1 MKNIFSSK
9 IYLLIL
15 SIVSINAF
23 SEDIKNV
30 ENVMIERYSTKA
42 LFRPSIMP
50 TGMFSVASNATMN
63 TNKSNIN
70 WNVGSTFGIVKDLQ
84 GSASYD
90 GLEFNEFAVSRT
102 INLGLK
108 YNYSSINHLSTS
120 VSLGLPIH
128 IAHKDKSVITDIN
141 FGLPAVIY
149 NDMLAGGI
157 LHDLFTL
164 TVKPTI
170 ACAFNFPLWI
180 GTQVYENLW
189 ADVSTSFGKI
199 EMTNEKNQAEW
210 KNVGFWKELPLKL
223 NVLYAINHYFDV
235 SANIGLKDAMKAK
248 ETLHFGLGVEFR
260 GGKIFG

>member
-9 IYLLIL
+9 ICLLIL
-15 SIVSINAF
+15 SFALNTF
-23 SEDIKNV
+23 CENTTEV

-50 TGMFSVASNATMN
+50 TGMFSVSSNATMS
-63 TNKSNIN
+63 THKSHVN
-70 WNVGSTFGIVKDLQ
+70 WDVGSTFGIIKDLQ
-84 GSASYD
+84 GSASYN

-128 IAHKDKSVITDIN
+128 IAHKEKSVITDIN

-164 TVKPTI
+164 TVRPNI

-210 KNVGFWKELPLKL
+210 KNVGFWKELPIKL
-223 NVLYAINHYFDV
+223 NTLYAFNHYFDL
-235 SANIGLKDAMKAK
+235 SANIGLTDAMKAK
-248 ETLHFGLGVEFR
+248 ETLYFGLGVEFR